1 MWVERGEGRREWGWE
16 EKEEEERKMNNF
28 QTWLYLIPSYH
39 QKGIKC

>member
-1 MWVERGEGRREWGWE
+1 MGGERRREERVGMGEEGRRGE
-16 EKEEEERKMNNF
+16 KMNHF